1 MYIEEKSFCAPL
13 SQGMDP
19 VNERRVFD
27 LIVRTASRPKT
38 AQYFLLSPKV
48 SDPHPSPF
56 KMKLVATPYIY
67 ARLGPAKLRGFI
79 QPCAVCVCGVGHR

>member
-1 MYIEEKSFCAPL
+1 
-13 SQGMDP
+13 MDP

-48 SDPHPSPF
+48 SVPYSKSFQTDLE
-56 KMKLVATPYIY
+56 MKLFTIDE
-67 ARLGPAKLRGFI
+67 
-79 QPCAVCVCGVGHR
+79 CEVGDG